1 MSSSDLPIIKIIA
14 ERDVP
19 YVELDL
25 EMEDE
30 THDMLVKWGK
40 KDASDQDFV
49 NIAIRNGLQ
58 EFVDSQEEIDEDN
71 DI

>member
-14 ERDVP
+14 EREVP

-25 EMEDE
+25 EMEDD
-30 THDMLVKWGK
+30 THAMFVKWGK
-40 KDASDQDFV
+40 EEASDQDFV

-58 EFVDSQEEIDEDN
+58 EYVDSDE
-71 DI
+71 